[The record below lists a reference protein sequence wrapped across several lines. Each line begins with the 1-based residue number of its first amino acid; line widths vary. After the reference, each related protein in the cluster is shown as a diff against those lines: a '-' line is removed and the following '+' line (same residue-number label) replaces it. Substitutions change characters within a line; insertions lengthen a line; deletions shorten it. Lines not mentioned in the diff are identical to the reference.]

1 MSSLWLA
8 FNAQWLT
15 IAPIVVPQA
24 VANMSADYRELW
36 SGLTIA
42 AGAVVAA
49 VVPPV
54 AGALTVAPPATASQ
68 GVAIA
73 PSAISGVLAGAVA
86 LLALGWALS
95 ASVVAV
101 VAAYLVLQLCWNW
114 AAGPYAGLIPDVVD
128 PAQRAEASGWL
139 NVMTILGTVVGT
151 LALTLVFSRTDPWP
165 MTAVWIGLSLIC
177 LVVTLRAVP
186 EPVPVPPE
194 PWPGVGRFVRSFYLP
209 WADNRAFYWVLITRL
224 LNNFGVWSVL
234 AFLVL
239 YLQFVL
245 GMTEQRAGQLT
256 TALLG
261 VGAVL
266 GVAGSLA
273 TAMLVRRYG
282 PVNVVRAVS
291 WIMAVTVA
299 GYLVV
304 AAVPRLWLIVL
315 LVPVY
320 ALVYGVYGAADWA
333 LALRVLPDGRDAGK
347 DFGVWHIC
355 LVLPQA
361 LGSITTGT
369 LITVIREVSSARIAY
384 GMAFAVAAVWFIAA
398 ALLVS
403 RIRLD
408 RENDTE

>member
-36 SGLTIA
+36 SGLTVA

-54 AGALTVAPPATASQ
+54 AGALSDRSRNPRGRRRPYL
-68 GVAIA
+68 
-73 PSAISGVLAGAVA
+73 ISGVLASAVA

-101 VAAYLVLQLCWNW
+101 VAAYLMLQLCWNW
-114 AAGPYAGLIPDVVD
+114 GAGPYAGLIPDVVD
-128 PAQRAEASGWL
+128 PAQGAEASGWL

-209 WADNRAFYWVLITRL
+209 WADNRAFYWVLITRM

-320 ALVYGVYGAADWA
+320 VLVYGVYGAADWA